1 MGKHEITPKNRLNI
15 VLASWKFLKKHI
27 FAAISALVV
36 FVSGVLMILSFFK
49 PFYPLSDI
57 DFDVLQLSYNQLKDQ
72 DFNNYLLHPTDFSI
86 EECVESGN
94 YLYTQ
99 LSLTNRNE
107 FGISISKVTFEAT
120 NIQKIERPYLDIVFE
135 ATENYS
141 EQQSI
146 TTPNEAFVRIKNTGT
161 KKADDVYVYIDMNEI
176 NAFIKQ
182 KQDYISNPIFIDS
195 IEIGQEIVLPIF
207 DKSDFLS
214 FPDEE
219 IWCKGVYAE
228 CANSNIG
235 YMESHPLFVI
245 GPHGF
250 GRKIMAGKGESA
262 YAIIIDANQ
271 SMEKV
276 SYNTLDIVEGNERFW
291 FPICIAASDACTFDF
306 TIKLEIDGKKEVL
319 APTKKVTFEYPKGAH
334 TSVAILDVSD
344 PYFNDPGDPSYYDLA
359 PYPFDSENRIDYRQH
374 GSISDRE
381 NFFQMPTE
389 S

>member
-161 KKADDVYVYIDMNEI
+161 KKADDVYV
-176 NAFIKQ
+176 
-182 KQDYISNPIFIDS
+182 
-195 IEIGQEIVLPIF
+195 
-207 DKSDFLS
+207 
-214 FPDEE
+214 
-219 IWCKGVYAE
+219 
-228 CANSNIG
+228 
-235 YMESHPLFVI
+235 
-245 GPHGF
+245 
-250 GRKIMAGKGESA
+250 
-262 YAIIIDANQ
+262 
-271 SMEKV
+271 
-276 SYNTLDIVEGNERFW
+276 
-291 FPICIAASDACTFDF
+291 
-306 TIKLEIDGKKEVL
+306 
-319 APTKKVTFEYPKGAH
+319 
-334 TSVAILDVSD
+334 
-344 PYFNDPGDPSYYDLA
+344 
-359 PYPFDSENRIDYRQH
+359 
-374 GSISDRE
+374 
-381 NFFQMPTE
+381 
-389 S
+389 